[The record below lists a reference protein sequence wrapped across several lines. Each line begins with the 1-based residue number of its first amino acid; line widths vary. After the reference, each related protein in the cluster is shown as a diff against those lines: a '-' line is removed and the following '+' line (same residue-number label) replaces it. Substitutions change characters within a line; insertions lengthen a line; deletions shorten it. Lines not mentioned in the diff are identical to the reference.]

1 MAKVVIKRAD
11 ERYLPD
17 ICELEKLCFK
27 TPWPVEVLYEGYM
40 RFPSS
45 VLCHTGKRQGSGVC
59 GNVAHT

>member
-27 TPWPVEVLYEGYM
+27 TPWPVEVLYEDICCLLYTS
-40 RFPSS
+40 RC
-45 VLCHTGKRQGSGVC
+45 V
-59 GNVAHT
+59 